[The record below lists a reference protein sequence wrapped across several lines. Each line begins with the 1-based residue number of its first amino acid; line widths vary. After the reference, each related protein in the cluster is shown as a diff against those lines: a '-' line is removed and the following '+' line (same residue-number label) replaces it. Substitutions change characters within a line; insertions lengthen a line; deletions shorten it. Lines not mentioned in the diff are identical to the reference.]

1 MTTEKERLGIKLSRD
16 SVLGLREL
24 KSLLYGSV
32 ELPLSDSF
40 IIAEAYKEI
49 SDKCKLIN
57 WLKLNDKK
65 VKIPGVFDNNDSSIS
80 SIRTTLALDRNVY
93 EGMQQIQQDMINETN
108 GRVFFS
114 FVVKLVLFAAILSK
128 KDALEEYLK

>member
-65 VKIPGVFDNNDSSIS
+65 VKIPGVSDNNDSSIS

-128 KDALEEYLK
+128 KGALEEYLK

>member
-1 MTTEKERLGIKLSRD
+1 MTNDKERLGIKLSRD

-65 VKIPGVFDNNDSSIS
+65 VKIPGVSDNNDSSIS
-80 SIRTTLALDRNVY
+80 SIRTTLALDRHVY
-93 EGMQQIQQDMINETN
+93 EGMQQIQQDMIKETN

-128 KDALEEYLK
+128 KDALEEYFK